1 MLSFHIVFF
10 EFSCFSGI
18 IGSLPDVTS
27 DTKFNSILN
36 SEIPSKL
43 SHARVLYD
51 INQNDS
57 THNRRYRPS
66 NGDDDSNNI
75 FNDPSVKF
83 AYRSNNDNRNFEL
96 SCNDKNNDNLNNNI
110 NSNDINNNNGS
121 NNDNNND
128 RNNNNDCNIIE
139 NNDNKNDNNVC
150 DNDNDNKNDNKSNIY
165 APNIKSEDVEI
176 KKIDERKFNQILSIA
191 STLWGF
197 GFIVE

>member
-83 AYRSNNDNRNFEL
+83 AYRSNNDNRNSEL
-96 SCNDKNNDNLNNNI
+96 SCNDKNNDNLNNNF

-121 NNDNNND
+121 NYDNNID

-139 NNDNKNDNNVC
+139 N
-150 DNDNDNKNDNKSNIY
+150 NDNKNDNKSNIY